1 MSGMF
6 RKVTLYVRT
15 ILRMKPSMLIARLR
29 GLRKVPETSY
39 KSIKPLSIVI
49 PVLDCDSS
57 YVSRFDVDALF
68 DNVFFLLGEQH
79 TVDLDQW
86 KVPEASHL
94 WNFNLHYFEY
104 CIPLAA
110 RFSASGDVKDIEL
123 FKRLV
128 YSWIEHC
135 EYPNGDAWHPYT
147 ISLRL
152 VNWLVCL
159 NLFGS
164 ALISDSSFMEAI
176 GASMYRQ
183 YQHLLA
189 NQEKHLLAN
198 HYFENL
204 KTLVICALMFEE
216 NEVLSTV
223 EDALL
228 RQLEEQVLS
237 DGVHFE
243 RSLMYHKLCIEGLF
257 RVELAYRSAG
267 ILAPGLIF
275 SKVKLMI
282 DAVASIERG
291 MGKTPFFNDA
301 ADGVAKECCQLIAA
315 CRKIYVYEADSSLTA
330 FPKAGFFKLYNGE
343 VSVVFFAGCPGPS
356 YMLGHSHCDLLSFE
370 ASISGKPVL
379 VNSGTYAYQTNLRD
393 YFRSTSAH
401 NTVLINGNE
410 QMEFWAEHRV
420 ARSSNAPSII
430 RNNTDSICARFQTI
444 DGVDVTR
451 SVTVLN
457 DSIII
462 EDSFGE
468 QVKSANEF
476 LHFKGQEFDL
486 SKVEVL
492 CVQGKSTVAD
502 YETPYSEVMGVLEKK
517 RTVCIQLED
526 VSKITYKITY

>member
-1 MSGMF
+1 M
-6 RKVTLYVRT
+6 
-15 ILRMKPSMLIARLR
+15 
-29 GLRKVPETSY
+29 
-39 KSIKPLSIVI
+39 
-49 PVLDCDSS
+49 
-57 YVSRFDVDALF
+57 
-68 DNVFFLLGEQH
+68 
-79 TVDLDQW
+79 
-86 KVPEASHL
+86 
-94 WNFNLHYFEY
+94 
-104 CIPLAA
+104 
-110 RFSASGDVKDIEL
+110 SGDVKDIEL

-128 YSWIEHC
+128 CSWIEHC

-176 GASMYRQ
+176 AASMYRQ

-189 NQEKHLLAN
+189 NQERHLLAN

-216 NEVLSTV
+216 SEVLSVV
-223 EDALL
+223 EDAFL

-243 RSLMYHKLCIEGLF
+243 RSLMYHKLCIEGLL
-257 RVELAYRSAG
+257 RVELAYRSSG
-267 ILAPGLIF
+267 RLAPSLIS

-282 DAVASIERG
+282 DADASIEHG

-301 ADGVAKECCQLIAA
+301 ADGVAKECRQLAEA
-315 CRKIYVYEADSSLTA
+315 CRKIYAYEPDSSLIA
-330 FPKAGFFKLYNGE
+330 FPKAGFFKLYNAE
-343 VSVVFFAGCPGPS
+343 VAVVIFAGSPGPS
-356 YMLGHSHCDLLSFE
+356 YMLGHAHCDLLSFE
-370 ASISGKPVL
+370 VSISGKPVI
-379 VNSGTYAYQTNLRD
+379 VNSGTYAYQTDLRD

-401 NTVLINGNE
+401 NTVLLNGSE

-420 ARSSNAPSII
+420 ARSSNSPSII
-430 RNNTDSICARFQTI
+430 KNNTDSICASFRTI

-451 SVTVLN
+451 SVAVLKN
-457 DSIII
+457 SIII
-462 EDSFGE
+462 EDSFGG

-476 LHFKGQEFDL
+476 LHFKRQELDL
-486 SKVEVL
+486 SKLEVL
-492 CVQGKSTVAD
+492 SVQGKSSIVD
-502 YETPYSEVMGVLEKK
+502 YESPYSEVMGVLEKK

-526 VSKITYKITY
+526 VSKITYKINF